1 MKKQNGITL
10 IALVITIIVL
20 LILTSITLGLLL
32 GENGIINKS
41 RKAAVDHE
49 IGREKEE
56 ISLAFNAVKIEKL
69 GKGDD
74 SYVTFIELQEQ
85 MDQENGEGTAEVE
98 SGEEEGILL
107 VTFTKS
113 KRTYEIDQNG
123 NIKLNNDD
131 DEDDDDLTP
140 DIEIYAIEDL
150 VDLSIAVNNGETY
163 EGKVIGLMKTLNF
176 YDSNSY
182 RNPGSTEYGDLNGN
196 GTTEA
201 LISELNNGGYNPIG
215 VYDES
220 QENSNRPF
228 KGTFDGKNNS
238 IKHMRVVNKVNAGFF
253 GYIEDATIKNF
264 KLEEISTLKGNKNIG
279 AIVAYTGGNS
289 KLKNCSASNLEY
301 IYGAD
306 NVGGLVG
313 ISKDNISIKNSKFE
327 TIQIIRGDTSNGGII
342 GKVEGNATLE
352 NISTSIE
359 NYISAGETLGGAIG
373 EVKGSVKVKNF
384 SNEAKLDGG
393 NLSAGIIGKVT
404 GLTDKDKVYIYEA
417 NNKGILNSSNTSGI
431 IGSIENV
438 KQITLQ
444 KCYNT
449 AEVRNGGI
457 IGTVSGESTIN
468 AINNCYNEGNMSQYS
483 YSNYTSGIIGSADG
497 IDIKGIANSYNTG
510 SLRAGKRTGGI
521 IGSADN
527 TNIEKIYKCYNEGT
541 ILTSE
546 ESAGGICG
554 YINGS
559 INIDNCYN
567 KASVQHISVYTG
579 GIIGYVGKNSS
590 NVQIDNSCNEGELKI
605 YSKNTAGIIAQ
616 VDRNANN
623 VKISIN
629 NTYNNAQIISEGTY
643 AYVGGILGSIEASA
657 EIKLNNC
664 NNTAQIQGKY
674 ITGGIIANVKSNK
687 LEITNTYNTGE
698 IIGGGNNI
706 AGITG
711 QNEIKE
717 NITIDNCYN
726 KGKITDNSQYG
737 ASGIA
742 GIIAYI
748 RGDYNNPNAMVVVK
762 NSYNEGE
769 LEYSKTSGNIAG
781 IIGTAE
787 YLNIE
792 LISNCYNTTN
802 IDKDNTKISENIGG
816 IIGWNS
822 GKIYKIE
829 KCYNTG
835 NIKNGYYVGGIV
847 GYTSYNRS
855 EESNTLI
862 EDCYNTGTITES
874 RYIGGII
881 GSYYNSSNN
890 VKLEI
895 KKCNNIAELK
905 GFLDSTASSN
915 SGKLSNAAGIIG
927 IVIARNAEM
936 EINECYNKGNISS
949 SRYSGGI
956 VGELSSALKKI
967 GIYKCFNEG
976 TIKRENLGYNDG
988 HTFSAGIIPYI
999 GTGNLEID
1007 SCYNIGKIISFS
1019 EYAQAGGIVGS
1030 ISGKNSTIK
1039 NSYNTGEIELPYG
1052 GRDAGGIA
1060 SYTVNTN
1067 VTNCYNTGNIK
1078 IGTSS
1083 EEKPEIKVPNISYGS
1098 SGLVSIGSGIWSGGI
1113 LGYATETKV
1122 EDCYNTGNIIC
1133 KAEALNKD
1141 GTEEQ
1146 GRILIGGLIGALY
1159 STNNGDSYVKRC
1171 YNTAQITIEAQK
1183 QYVAGVIGFYWW
1195 WNCDAPEAVYYTDS
1209 NYKFASN
1216 DYNDMNTTEG
1226 RLKTIDE
1233 LKQESILNLLN
1244 QGRNTWKKGANGLP
1258 TINM

>member
-163 EGKVIGLMKTLNF
+163 EGKVIGLMKTLDF

-313 ISKDNISIKNSKFE
+313 LSKDSISIKNSKFE
-327 TIQIIRGDTSNGGII
+327 TIQIIRGDTSTGGII

-352 NISTSIE
+352 NTSTSIE

-373 EVKGSVKVKNF
+373 EVKGSVKVKKF

-457 IGTVSGESTIN
+457 IGTISGESTIN

-497 IDIKGIANSYNTG
+497 INIKGIANSYNTG

-527 TNIEKIYKCYNEGT
+527 TNIKKIYKCYNEGT

-567 KASVQHISVYTG
+567 KATAQSSYAYTG
-579 GIIGYVGKNSS
+579 GIIGYVGESSS
-590 NVQIDNSCNEGELKI
+590 NVQIDNSYNEGELKI
-605 YSKNTAGIIAQ
+605 YSQTAGIIAQ

-629 NTYNNAQIISEGTY
+629 NTYNNAPIISKS
-643 AYVGGILGSIEASA
+643 YVGGILGSIEASE

-664 NNTAQIQGKY
+664 NNTAQIQGKN

-698 IIGGGNNI
+698 IIGEGNNI

-748 RGDYNNPNAMVVVK
+748 RGDYNNPNAMVIVK

-769 LEYSKTSGNIAG
+769 LEYSKTRGNIAG

-802 IDKDNTKISENIGG
+802 IDKDNTERGENIGG
-816 IIGWNS
+816 IIGRNS

-847 GYTSYNRS
+847 GYTYSRN
-855 EESNTLI
+855 EENNTLI
-862 EDCYNTGTITES
+862 EECYNTGNITDS
-874 RYIGGII
+874 YSIGGIV
-881 GSYYNSSNN
+881 GYYYNSSDNA
-890 VKLEI
+890 KLEI
-895 KKCNNIAELK
+895 KKCNNTAEMK
-905 GFLDSTASSN
+905 GILDSTASSN

-927 IVIARNAEM
+927 TANVWNVEM
-936 EINECYNKGNISS
+936 EFNECYNKGNISS
-949 SRYSGGI
+949 SEYSGGI
-956 VGELSSALKKI
+956 LGEIYSTPKKI
-967 GIYKCFNEG
+967 KIYKCFNEG
-976 TIKRENLGYNDG
+976 KIKREKIGRASGY
-988 HTFSAGIIPYI
+988 SAGIIPYI

-1007 SCYNIGKIISFS
+1007 SCYNIGKIITFS
-1019 EYAQAGGIVGS
+1019 EKDQIGGIVGS

-1052 GRDAGGIA
+1052 GYDAGGIA

-1083 EEKPEIKVPNISYGS
+1083 EEKPEIQVPNISYGS
-1098 SGLVSIGSGIWSGGI
+1098 SGLVSMDFGIWAGGI

-1133 KAEALNKD
+1133 KAETLNSD
-1141 GTEEQ
+1141 GTENP

-1159 STNNGDSYVKRC
+1159 STNSGDSYVKRC
-1171 YNTAQITIEAQK
+1171 YNTAQITIEAQQ

-1233 LKQESILNLLN
+1233 LKQDSILNSLN
-1244 QGRNTWKKGANGLP
+1244 QGRNTWKKGLNGLP